1 MCFFWQN
8 LEIVMVFTF
17 YGKNFGKNFSIFFMK
32 TAGQANIFNWFGHKL
47 WNSSAHIRTHI
58 LDILVDEIQSF

>member
-17 YGKNFGKNFSIFFMK
+17 YGKNFVQFLTLFFVK
-32 TAGQANIFNWFGHKL
+32 QKAGAKFLHWFGHKL
-47 WNSSAHIRTHI
+47 QNSSAKNVPSHQET
-58 LDILVDEIQSF
+58 F